1 MEYRHADRLNHF
13 TTGIFAAM
21 DEKKQALMRSGRK
34 VYNLSVG
41 TPDFKPSKHVMEA
54 VAEAALIPEN
64 YRYTL
69 VDSGEM
75 LDSVVRYYKR
85 RYGVD
90 VSADEIHGV
99 RGTQEGMGHM
109 GLALCNPGDV
119 VMLPDPGYPI
129 YEAGTF
135 LAGAEP
141 YYYPLLKE
149 NEFLPVL
156 SDIPEEVLRKA
167 RFLVV
172 SYPSNP
178 VGAAAPR
185 SMYEELIEYAKK
197 YDFLI
202 VNDNAYSDI
211 IFDGREGF
219 SFLSIPGAKDV
230 GVEFFSLSKSFNLT
244 GLRLSFLIGNKSVVD
259 ALKLL
264 RTQYDFGISWPA
276 QKAVMAALDGPM
288 DDVIR
293 QCGQYQARRDAL
305 CGSLRKIGWNAWDSQ
320 GTMFTWI
327 PVPEGYT
334 SASCVETLME
344 TCGVVGTPGRAFGP
358 AGEGYIRFALVYPA
372 EVLREIAGV
381 IGENFP
387 M

>member
-41 TPDFKPSKHVMEA
+41 TPDFKPSKHVMDA
-54 VAEAALIPEN
+54 VAEAALVPEN

-90 VSADEIHGV
+90 ISADEVHGV
-99 RGTQEGMGHM
+99 HGTQEGMGHL

-119 VMLPDPGYPI
+119 VLLPDPGYPI

-185 SMYEELIEYAKK
+185 SMYEELIGYAKK

-230 GVEFFSLSKSFNLT
+230 GVEFFSLSKSLNC
-244 GLRLSFLIGNKSVVD
+244 
-259 ALKLL
+259 
-264 RTQYDFGISWPA
+264 
-276 QKAVMAALDGPM
+276 M
-288 DDVIR
+288 D
-293 QCGQYQARRDAL
+293 CL
-305 CGSLRKIGWNAWDSQ
+305 
-320 GTMFTWI
+320 
-327 PVPEGYT
+327 
-334 SASCVETLME
+334 
-344 TCGVVGTPGRAFGP
+344 
-358 AGEGYIRFALVYPA
+358 
-372 EVLREIAGV
+372 
-381 IGENFP
+381 
-387 M
+387 